1 MSVSVIIPAFRAS
14 ATIEPSVRAARTI
27 PGVSEVIV
35 VDDGSRDDTSAAAER
50 AGADRIITLPRNR
63 GKGTALSAGVAVA
76 SGTRLL
82 FLDADLED
90 SAAQAAPLLRAI
102 DPRTAMAVA
111 VLPRPPRSGGL
122 GAAMA
127 LARTTIRLF
136 TGLRVAAPL
145 SGQRALTASLARHIG
160 IAPRFGAEVGLTVEA
175 AHMHVPVIEV
185 LLPMEH
191 RHTGRSLSGFIHRG
205 RQFIDVLRLLVLGA
219 YGIGWPALP
228 PARVAVR
235 LILWLGAFALLVALG
250 SISDPPASRARE
262 LAVALGA
269 AVLAWPPC
277 LWMSAVWLGL
287 RKPNHLRR
295 QLPAATGL
303 LFPLIALPGLLLF
316 PLPAQVRLAGALV
329 VALLAAVGLLDDLF
343 GSRHQARGLRGHFC
357 ALATGR
363 LTTGAIKAF
372 GGLLAGVGA
381 GLLLDPGQPM
391 LIALDAL
398 LIALAANLVN
408 LLDLRPS
415 RALKAFG
422 VLCLVALLIKLDL
435 IHLVGPLLAAAI
447 VLAPSDFAGRS
458 MMGDVGANTLGGAA
472 GLALAL
478 ALDPWQQVAAIALFA
493 AVHLLAERVSLTDM
507 ISSNRLLSFLDRIG
521 TAHLAPLPG
530 EAGEQ
535 T

>member
-14 ATIEPSVRAARTI
+14 ATIGRTVCAARTI
-27 PGVSEVIV
+27 PGVSEIIV
-35 VDDGSRDDTSAAAER
+35 VDDGSRDGTSAAAER

-63 GKGTALSAGVAVA
+63 GKGTALAAGVALA
-76 SGTRLL
+76 SGARLL
-82 FLDADLED
+82 FLDADVED
-90 SAAQAAPLLRAI
+90 SAAQAAPLLSAI
-102 DPRTAMAVA
+102 DHRTAMAVA

-127 LARTTIRLF
+127 LARTTIRLL

-175 AHMHVPVIEV
+175 AHLRVPVIEV

-205 RQFIDVLRLLVLGA
+205 RQFIDVLQFLFFGA

-228 PARVAVR
+228 RARVAVR
-235 LILWLGAFALLVALG
+235 LILWLGAFALLIALG
-250 SISDPPASRARE
+250 SMSDPPASRA

-269 AVLAWPPC
+269 AVLAWPTC
-277 LWMSAVWLGL
+277 LWMSAVWLSL

-295 QLPAATGL
+295 QLPAATGI
-303 LFPLIALPGLLLF
+303 LFPLIALPSILLS
-316 PLPAQVRLAGALV
+316 PLPAQVRLAGAFV
-329 VALLAAVGLLDDLF
+329 VTLLAGVGLLDDLF
-343 GSRHQARGLRGHFC
+343 GSRHRARGLRGHFW

-363 LTTGAIKAF
+363 LTTGAVKAF
-372 GGLLAGVGA
+372 GGLLAGLGA
-381 GLLLDPGQPM
+381 GLLLDPGRPI
-391 LIALDAL
+391 LIVLDAL

-415 RALKAFG
+415 RALKAFA
-422 VLCLVALLIKLDL
+422 VLCFVTLLIKPDL
-435 IHLVGPLLAAAI
+435 IYLVGPLLAAAI
-447 VLAPSDFAGRS
+447 ILAPSDFAGRS

-472 GLALAL
+472 GIGLAI
-478 ALDPWQQVAAIALFA
+478 ALDPWPQLAVIALFS
-493 AVHLLAERVSLTDM
+493 AVHLLAERVSLTDL
-507 ISSNRLLSFLDRIG
+507 IARSHLLSFLDRIG
-521 TAHLAPLPG
+521 TAHLAPLPD

-535 T
+535 I